1 MSTLKP
7 RSDIDLR
14 IQDWDNDR
22 EHGIWKGRITLTKDD
37 VEQTFGE
44 VVPRIL
50 SSCSNLVSGTK
61 VEVSKFKGSS
71 VGIDYANDITSTCSS
86 SVDLASRRISAED

>member
-22 EHGIWKGRITLTKDD
+22 EHGVWKGRITLTKED
-37 VEQTFGE
+37 VEQVFIE
-44 VVPRIL
+44 VVSRIE
-50 SSCSNLVSGTK
+50 SSCLKLISGRE
-61 VEVSKFKGSS
+61 VEVSAFRCSS
-71 VGIDYANDITSTCSS
+71 IGANDITSTCSW
-86 SVDLASRRISAED
+86 SVDLASRRIFAAG